1 MKFLLVFAILAITVF
16 AQDDYG
22 EKKFAKQLLEDCEH
36 LNQIALGL
44 IEEYERH
51 EKGHLLETV
60 KHEAGMV
67 KPLIDELKDDSEKTD
82 SLKHL
87 ARLHVIEERTLYL
100 ENRIDEEIEIVQEI
114 TFDYKNRQ
122 MTVKQVA
129 ERTKILIREVSEA
142 LEENQVTRRNREPVQ
157 FELEL
162 LNKMIRRLE
171 YEDPTTIAVT
181 DEERLARIEK
191 SLYQLIK
198 HLKPLPTP
206 TTPVPTTTVP
216 PTTEPPTTKPPTT
229 EPPTTVPPTTE
240 PPTTE
245 PPTTVPPT
253 TEPPT
258 TEPPTTEPPTTV
270 PPTTVPPTTEPP
282 TTEPPTTEPPTTE
295 PPTTVQTTLSTR
307 KDENLHTTESP

>member
-16 AQDDYG
+16 AQGLYENEFLIKVKNHICFHFLNKNIDDYG

-198 HLKPLPTP
+198 HLKPLPNP
-206 TTPVPTTTVP
+206 TTPVPTTTV
-216 PTTEPPTTKPPTT
+216 
-229 EPPTTVPPTTE
+229 
-240 PPTTE
+240 
-245 PPTTVPPT
+245 
-253 TEPPT
+253 
-258 TEPPTTEPPTTV
+258 
-270 PPTTVPPTTEPP
+270 
-282 TTEPPTTEPPTTE
+282 PPTTEPPTTE

-307 KDENLHTTESP
+307 KDEDLHTTESP